1 MVPRRLALAGL
12 VCLPAAAV
20 WAQSEQYIAPGELG
34 LPRVSTRERV
44 ETAVEEARWRFG
56 ALRVEPWIGVRDA
69 AWVDNVFGTA
79 DDPVSDFTVTAGAG
93 LEAYVPA
100 GKAVLAAY
108 ALPEYVW
115 WQDLVDLRQLRGHY
129 GAGLFGYFNRLT
141 VEIDGRLS
149 DSEDFLSA
157 ELISRAGIEERR
169 GEAAVAVDVRGPFA
183 LFAAASTTAW
193 SYDTEISPGAPGAPP
208 APVTAL
214 DRDQRE
220 ISGGLRYTLSNGLAI
235 GAGAQLTETEFDDP
249 AGDRSNSGSGPLVEM
264 SFDGNRVD
272 LALRAAYLTLEAEQG
287 SSFQEQKQTS
297 GDFRLGFTP
306 GGRVSGA
313 LYGGR
318 TLSYSALDVDGSILD
333 TRLGAALSASL
344 GWRTAAD
351 LFVEQGRFEVTTPGG
366 AGDRDDESLSVG
378 GAVRFELRPKLTLLL
393 GATSTDFDS
402 ERADLDRKVTTLRAG
417 LSFGGR
423 GGTPW

>member
-1 MVPRRLALAGL
+1 
-12 VCLPAAAV
+12 
-20 WAQSEQYIAPGELG
+20 
-34 LPRVSTRERV
+34 
-44 ETAVEEARWRFG
+44 
-56 ALRVEPWIGVRDA
+56 
-69 AWVDNVFGTA
+69 
-79 DDPVSDFTVTAGAG
+79 
-93 LEAYVPA
+93 
-100 GKAVLAAY
+100 
-108 ALPEYVW
+108 
-115 WQDLVDLRQLRGHY
+115 
-129 GAGLFGYFNRLT
+129 
-141 VEIDGRLS
+141 
-149 DSEDFLSA
+149 
-157 ELISRAGIEERR
+157 
-169 GEAAVAVDVRGPFA
+169 VAVDVRGPLA
-183 LFAAASTTAW
+183 LLAAASTTAW